1 MPEEVKRKRG
11 RPPKNKTENSIVETN
26 SVQTS
31 TTSDTTY
38 EFSTYSARGIS
49 EYYFGLDIFS
59 IYSPKEISDMVESPM
74 IHNHALR
81 KLSNKLYSSNGL
93 LTQCID
99 YCTSLPTLDYCVIPR
114 GKNKSK
120 REKNKNL
127 MDSSLRSIHHKEVVR
142 DALFKSMIDGVAFYY
157 CVFASSKADNKKTM
171 SDYDVE
177 EILEINDVGV
187 NMSVVPLPTDYTKI
201 VGRKNSSYVLA
212 FNLRYFEGLSQNE
225 LNRKL
230 RLYPEEI
237 RKGWAEYNKGKGSN
251 NWLVLDNTKTIVS
264 KVRSRMEEAWGR
276 PLCLAAIKN
285 ILYSAYFQDTCR
297 GTLDE
302 INNRIIFE
310 TMPEGKDKGSCAL
323 TAKQQQ
329 EQHNTV
335 KSAILTKNQ
344 RNSTSFFSV
353 AAGTKIDTIEADT
366 SLLDEKNSSYIQDQ
380 IGIDLGFMSSLLS
393 GTGSGNYSSQ
403 QTNLQLLLSEIMM
416 WIEPITEEL
425 VKVINENII
434 KDKSNTIG
442 LYYFPCSAIS
452 RKEFSEQMK
461 QLYLEGKGSLTAWIA
476 STGFNCEAYIELMNM
491 ELENKFDEK
500 YPVHQTS
507 FTQSYK
513 DTSNDK
519 GGRPENDSPTNESTI
534 SSKANNSNDMPSPSD
549 IK

>member
-1 MPEEVKRKRG
+1 MPEEIKRKRG
-11 RPPKNKTENSIVETN
+11 RPPKNKVENVVETN
-26 SVQTS
+26 SVDTS
-31 TTSDTTY
+31 TSTASDTTY

-157 CVFASSKADNKKTM
+157 CVFASSKVDNKKTM

-237 RKGWAEYNKGKGSN
+237 RKGWAEYNKGEGSN

-302 INNRIIFE
+302 INNRIIYE
-310 TMPEGKDKGSCAL
+310 TFPEGKDKGSCAL
-323 TAKQQQ
+323 TGKQQT

-353 AAGTKIDTIEADT
+353 AAGTKIDTIKADT

-380 IGIDLGFMSSLLS
+380 IGIDLGFMANLLS
-393 GTGSGNYSSQ
+393 GSGSGNYAAQ
-403 QTNLQLLLSEIMM
+403 QNNLQLLLSEILM

-425 VKVINENII
+425 IKVINENVI
-434 KDKSNTIG
+434 KDKSNPVG
-442 LYYFPCSAIS
+442 LYYLPCSYIT
-452 RKEFSEQMK
+452 RKDFTTQMK
-461 QLYLEGKGSLTAWIA
+461 ELYLQGKGSLRAWIA
-476 STGFNCEAYIELMNM
+476 STGFNSDAYLSLMDM
-491 ELENKFDEK
+491 ELEEDFENK

-507 FTQSYK
+507 FTQSSK
-513 DTSNDK
+513 DENN
-519 GGRPENDSPTNESTI
+519 GGRPEIDSPSSESTI

-549 IK
+549 N

>member
-11 RPPKNKTENSIVETN
+11 RPPKNKTENVVETN
-26 SVQTS
+26 SVS
-31 TTSDTTY
+31 APNTTEQTY
-38 EFSTYSARGIS
+38 EFNTYSARGIS
-49 EYYFGLDIFS
+49 DYYFGLDIFN

-74 IHNHALR
+74 IHNQALR

-157 CVFASSKADNKKTM
+157 CVFTSSKNNTKKTM

-212 FNLRYFEGLSQNE
+212 FNLRYFDGLSQNE
-225 LNRKL
+225 LDRKL
-230 RLYPEEI
+230 KLYPEEI
-237 RKGWAEYNKGKGSN
+237 RKGWAKYDKDRGSK

-302 INNRIIFE
+302 VNNRIIYE
-310 TMPEGKDKGSCAL
+310 TFPEGKDKGSCAL
-323 TAKQQQ
+323 TGKQQT

-335 KSAILTKNQ
+335 KNAILTKNQ

-353 AAGTKIDTIEADT
+353 AAGTKIDKIDADT

-393 GTGSGNYSSQ
+393 GSGSGNYSSQ

-416 WIEPITEEL
+416 WIEPITEEF

-507 FTQSYK
+507 YTQSYK
-513 DTSNDK
+513 NKDS
-519 GGRPENDSPTNESTI
+519 GGRPEDNDSLNPNTI
-534 SSKANNSNDMPSPSD
+534 KSKSNGSNNQPSPSD
-549 IK
+549 KK

>member
-11 RPPKNKTENSIVETN
+11 RPPKNKVENVVETN
-26 SVQTS
+26 STVETS
-31 TTSDTTY
+31 TTDSTY

-49 EYYFGLDIFS
+49 EYYFGLDIFN

-74 IHNHALR
+74 VHNHALR

-157 CVFASSKADNKKTM
+157 CVFASLKADTKKTM

-237 RKGWAEYNKGKGSN
+237 RKGWAEYSKGGKGSN

-302 INNRIIFE
+302 INNRIIYE
-310 TMPEGKDKGSCAL
+310 TFPEGREKGSCAL
-323 TAKQQQ
+323 TGKQQT

-353 AAGTKIDTIEADT
+353 AAGTKIDQIKADT

-380 IGIDLGFMSSLLS
+380 IGIDLGFMANLLS
-393 GTGSGNYSSQ
+393 GSGSGNYAAQ
-403 QTNLQLLLSEIMM
+403 QNNLQLLLSEILM

-425 VKVINENII
+425 VKVINENVI
-434 KDKSNTIG
+434 KDKSNAVG
-442 LYYFPCSAIS
+442 LYYLPCSYITRS
-452 RKEFSEQMK
+452 DFTTQMK
-461 QLYLEGKGSLTAWIA
+461 ELYLQGKGSLRAWIA
-476 STGFNCEAYIELMNM
+476 STGFNADAYIQLMDM
-491 ELENKFDEK
+491 ELEEGFDDK
-500 YPVHQTS
+500 YKPHPTS
-507 FTQSYK
+507 FTISGDGTQ
-513 DTSNDK
+513 DNK
-519 GGRPENDSPTNESTI
+519 GGRPENENPTSSSTI
-534 SSKANNSNDMPSPSD
+534 TSKQNNGNDMPSPSD
-549 IK
+549 N

>member
-1 MPEEVKRKRG
+1 MPEEIKRKRG
-11 RPPKNKTENSIVETN
+11 RPPKNKTENVVETN
-26 SVQTS
+26 SVDTS
-31 TTSDTTY
+31 TANGTSDSTF
-38 EFSTYSARGIS
+38 EFNAYSARGIS
-49 EYYFGLDIFS
+49 EYYFGLDIFN

-74 IHNHALR
+74 IHNQALR

-120 REKNKNL
+120 RDKNKNL

-157 CVFASSKADNKKTM
+157 CVFASSKVDNKKTM

-177 EILEINDVGV
+177 EILEINDIGV

-225 LNRKL
+225 QKRKL
-230 RLYPEEI
+230 KLYPEEI
-237 RKGWAEYNKGKGSN
+237 RKGWDEYSKGKGSN

-302 INNRIIFE
+302 INNRIIYE
-310 TMPEGKDKGSCAL
+310 TFPEGREKGSCSL
-323 TAKQQQ
+323 TGKQQT

-335 KSAILTKNQ
+335 KNAILTKNQ

-353 AAGTKIDTIEADT
+353 AAGTKIDKIDADT

-380 IGIDLGFMSSLLS
+380 IGIDLGFMANLLS
-393 GTGSGNYSSQ
+393 GSGSGNYAAQ
-403 QTNLQLLLSEIMM
+403 QNNLQLLLSEVLM
-416 WIEPITEEL
+416 WIEPITDEL
-425 VKVINENII
+425 VKVINENIV
-434 KDKSNTIG
+434 KDKSNPVG
-442 LYYFPCSAIS
+442 LYYMPCSYIT
-452 RKEFSEQMK
+452 RKDFTNQMK
-461 QLYLEGKGSLTAWIA
+461 ELYLQGKGSLRAWIA
-476 STGFNCEAYIELMNM
+476 STGFNADAYIQLMDM
-491 ELENKFDEK
+491 EIEEKFDEK
-500 YPVHQTS
+500 YKPHPTS
-507 FTQSYK
+507 FTISK
-513 DTSNDK
+513 DDNK
-519 GGRPENDSPTNESTI
+519 GGRPENDNPTSSSTI
-534 SSKANNSNDMPSPSD
+534 TSKQNNGNDMPSPSD
-549 IK
+549 NK

>member
-11 RPPKNKTENSIVETN
+11 RPPKNKVENVVETN
-26 SVQTS
+26 SVDTS

-380 IGIDLGFMSSLLS
+380 IGIDLGFMANLLS
-393 GTGSGNYSSQ
+393 GSGSGNYAAQ
-403 QTNLQLLLSEIMM
+403 QNNLQLLLSEILM

-425 VKVINENII
+425 IKVINENVI
-434 KDKSNTIG
+434 KDKSNPVS
-442 LYYFPCSAIS
+442 LYYLPCSYIT
-452 RKEFSEQMK
+452 RKDFTTQMK
-461 QLYLEGKGSLTAWIA
+461 ELYLQGKGSLRAWIA
-476 STGFNCEAYIELMNM
+476 STGFNSDAYLSLMDM
-491 ELENKFDEK
+491 ELEEDFENK

-507 FTQSYK
+507 FTQSSK
-513 DTSNDK
+513 DGNN
-519 GGRPENDSPTNESTI
+519 GGRPEIDSPSSESTI

-549 IK
+549 N

>member
-1 MPEEVKRKRG
+1 MPEEIKRKRG
-11 RPPKNKTENSIVETN
+11 RPPKNKTENNIVETN
-26 SVQTS
+26 SVQS
-31 TTSDTTY
+31 TTASDTY
-38 EFSTYSARGIS
+38 EYNSMSARQLS
-49 EYYFGLDIFS
+49 EYCFGLDIFGLYDS
-59 IYSPKEISDMVESPM
+59 KQISNMIESPM
-74 IHNHALR
+74 ANNEELR

-114 GKNKSK
+114 GKSKQK
-120 REKNKNL
+120 REQNKNL
-127 MDSSLRSIHHKEVVR
+127 MESALRSIHHKEVVR
-142 DALFKSMIDGVAFYY
+142 DALFKSMIDGIAFYY
-157 CVFASSKADNKKTM
+157 CVFTKSKPDNKKMLT
-171 SDYDVE
+171 DYEVG
-177 EILEINDVGV
+177 EIFEINEIGV

-201 VGRKNSSYVLA
+201 VGRRNSSYVLA
-212 FNLRYFEGLSQNE
+212 FNLRYFQGLSQSE
-225 LNRKL
+225 LDRKL

-237 RKGWAEYNKGKGSN
+237 RNGWNKFSEGN
-251 NWLVLDNTKTIVS
+251 DNRNWLVLDNTKTIVS

-323 TAKQQQ
+323 TAKQQTQ
-329 EQHNTV
+329 QHETV

-353 AAGTKIDTIEADT
+353 AAGTKIDTIKADT

-434 KDKSNTIG
+434 KDKNNVIG

-461 QLYLEGKGSLTAWIA
+461 DLYLQGKGSLTAWIA
-476 STGFNCEAYIELMNM
+476 STGFNTEAYIELMNM

-513 DTSNDK
+513 DTSKDK

-534 SSKANNSNDMPSPSD
+534 SSKTNNSNDMPSPSD

>member
-11 RPPKNKTENSIVETN
+11 RPPKNKVENVVETN
-26 SVQTS
+26 SVVETS
-31 TTSDTTY
+31 TTDSTY

-49 EYYFGLDIFS
+49 EYYFGLDIFN

-74 IHNHALR
+74 VHNHALR

-157 CVFASSKADNKKTM
+157 CVFASSKADSKKTM

-237 RKGWAEYNKGKGSN
+237 RKGWAEYSKGKGSN

-264 KVRSRMEEAWGR
+264 R
-276 PLCLAAIKN
+276 
-285 ILYSAYFQDTCR
+285 
-297 GTLDE
+297 
-302 INNRIIFE
+302 
-310 TMPEGKDKGSCAL
+310 
-323 TAKQQQ
+323 
-329 EQHNTV
+329 
-335 KSAILTKNQ
+335 
-344 RNSTSFFSV
+344 
-353 AAGTKIDTIEADT
+353 
-366 SLLDEKNSSYIQDQ
+366 
-380 IGIDLGFMSSLLS
+380 
-393 GTGSGNYSSQ
+393 
-403 QTNLQLLLSEIMM
+403 
-416 WIEPITEEL
+416 
-425 VKVINENII
+425 
-434 KDKSNTIG
+434 
-442 LYYFPCSAIS
+442 
-452 RKEFSEQMK
+452 
-461 QLYLEGKGSLTAWIA
+461 
-476 STGFNCEAYIELMNM
+476 
-491 ELENKFDEK
+491 
-500 YPVHQTS
+500 
-507 FTQSYK
+507 
-513 DTSNDK
+513 
-519 GGRPENDSPTNESTI
+519 
-534 SSKANNSNDMPSPSD
+534 
-549 IK
+549 

>member
-1 MPEEVKRKRG
+1 MPEEIKRKRG
-11 RPPKNKTENSIVETN
+11 RPPKNKTENVVETN
-26 SVQTS
+26 SVDTS
-31 TTSDTTY
+31 TANATSDSTF
-38 EFSTYSARGIS
+38 EFNTYSARGIS
-49 EYYFGLDIFS
+49 EYYFGLDIFN

-74 IHNHALR
+74 IHNQALR

-120 REKNKNL
+120 RDKNKNL

-157 CVFASSKADNKKTM
+157 CVFASSKVDNKKTM

-177 EILEINDVGV
+177 EILEINDIGV

-225 LNRKL
+225 QKRKL
-230 RLYPEEI
+230 KLYPEEI
-237 RKGWAEYNKGKGSN
+237 RKGWSEYSKGKGSN

-302 INNRIIFE
+302 INNRIIYE
-310 TMPEGKDKGSCAL
+310 TFPEGREKGSCSL
-323 TAKQQQ
+323 TGKQQT

-335 KSAILTKNQ
+335 KNAILTKNQ

-353 AAGTKIDTIEADT
+353 AAGTKIDKIDADT

-380 IGIDLGFMSSLLS
+380 IGIDLGFMANLLS
-393 GTGSGNYSSQ
+393 GSGSGNYAAQ
-403 QTNLQLLLSEIMM
+403 QNNLQLLLSEVLM
-416 WIEPITEEL
+416 WIEPITDEL
-425 VKVINENII
+425 VGN
-434 KDKSNTIG
+434 
-442 LYYFPCSAIS
+442 
-452 RKEFSEQMK
+452 
-461 QLYLEGKGSLTAWIA
+461 
-476 STGFNCEAYIELMNM
+476 
-491 ELENKFDEK
+491 
-500 YPVHQTS
+500 
-507 FTQSYK
+507 
-513 DTSNDK
+513 
-519 GGRPENDSPTNESTI
+519 
-534 SSKANNSNDMPSPSD
+534 
-549 IK
+549 

>member
-1 MPEEVKRKRG
+1 MPEEVKRKRA
-11 RPPKNKTENSIVETN
+11 RPPKNKTENSVVETN
-26 SVQTS
+26 SVDTS
-31 TTSDTTY
+31 TASDTTY

-302 INNRIIFE
+302 INNRIIYE
-310 TMPEGKDKGSCAL
+310 TFPEGKDKGSCAL
-323 TAKQQQ
+323 TGKQQT

-353 AAGTKIDTIEADT
+353 AAGTKIDKIDADV

-380 IGIDLGFMSSLLS
+380 IGIDLGFMANLLS
-393 GTGSGNYSSQ
+393 GSGSGNYAAQ
-403 QTNLQLLLSEIMM
+403 QNNLQLLLSEILM

-425 VKVINENII
+425 IKVINENVI
-434 KDKSNTIG
+434 KDKSNPVG
-442 LYYFPCSAIS
+442 LYYLPCSYIT
-452 RKEFSEQMK
+452 RKDFTTQMK
-461 QLYLEGKGSLTAWIA
+461 ELYLQGKGSLRAWIA
-476 STGFNCEAYIELMNM
+476 STGFNSDAYLSLMDM
-491 ELENKFDEK
+491 ELEEDFENK

-507 FTQSYK
+507 FTQSSK
-513 DTSNDK
+513 DGNN
-519 GGRPENDSPTNESTI
+519 GGRPEIDSPSSESTI

-549 IK
+549 N